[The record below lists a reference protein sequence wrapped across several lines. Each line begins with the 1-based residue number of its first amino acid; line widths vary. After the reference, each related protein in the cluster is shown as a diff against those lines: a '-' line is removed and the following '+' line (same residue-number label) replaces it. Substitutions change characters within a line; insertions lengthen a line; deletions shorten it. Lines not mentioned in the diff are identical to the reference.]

1 MTSLANR
8 VLGQGLASLH
18 QRSITEAPADKK
30 CVLCL
35 QSKVEQQFLCYCV
48 VVLSSLTLPS
58 TAQLALAERIL
69 LSINSGVSSWLAV
82 YATNTENA
90 LFKHKY
96 TTWHL
101 LIDLIV

>member
-18 QRSITEAPADKK
+18 QRSITEAPAEKN
-30 CVLCL
+30 VFFV
-35 QSKVEQQFLCYCV
+35 QSKVEQFWCYCV

-58 TAQLALAERIL
+58 TAQLALAERNL
-69 LSINSGVSSWLAV
+69 LSLNSGASSWLAV

-90 LFKHKY
+90 LF
-96 TTWHL
+96 
-101 LIDLIV
+101 